1 MSNPNNIEIEKKYLL
16 KNLPENLVNYES
28 HLIAQGYISREPVVR
43 IRRWDNDFILTIKS
57 KGFSHIEVEKYL
69 TEDEYNSLSQM
80 VIGHTIEKTRYIIPL
95 SDYGYSDLN
104 LELDIFHG
112 YLEGLTLAEVEFP
125 SIEKAESFI
134 APDFISEDVT
144 NDPQY
149 YNSNLSS
156 LKV

>member
-16 KNLPENLVNYES
+16 KNLPDNLEKYES
-28 HLIAQGYISREPVVR
+28 HIIAQGYISREPVVR
-43 IRRWDNDFILTIKS
+43 IRRWDNVFILTIKS
-57 KGFSHIEVEKYL
+57 KGFSHIEVEKNL

-80 VIGHTIEKTRYIIPL
+80 VIGNTIEKTRYIIPL
-95 SDYGYSDLN
+95 SDYGYCELN

-112 YLEGLTLAEVEFP
+112 YLEGLILAEVEFP

-144 NDPQY
+144 NDPKY

-156 LKV
+156 LKA